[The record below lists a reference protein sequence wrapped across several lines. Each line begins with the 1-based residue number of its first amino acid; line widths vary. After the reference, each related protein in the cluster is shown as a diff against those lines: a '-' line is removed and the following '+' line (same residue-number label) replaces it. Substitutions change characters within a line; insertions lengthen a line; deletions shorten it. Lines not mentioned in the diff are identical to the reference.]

1 MKLSRELRRLV
12 CQILAGVLLFA
23 QLAVAA
29 YACPSLEAPVAMA
42 AKASAQT
49 MPGCD
54 QMDPDA
60 AALCAEHCRFGQQSA
75 DAASPPAVQAGTPAL
90 LYLLPAEPI
99 STLASAG
106 AASAPPDAT
115 IPAAPP
121 PPHAILHCVLRI

>member
-12 CQILAGVLLFA
+12 CRILAGVVLFA

-29 YACPSLEAPVAMA
+29 YACPDLGAPAMA
-42 AKASAQT
+42 VAADMQA

-54 QMDPDA
+54 QMDPEA

-75 DAASPPAVQAGTPAL
+75 DTASPPAVQPAIPML
-90 LYLLPAEPI
+90 LYLLPGEAMAP
-99 STLASAG
+99 LMSAG
-106 AASAPPDAT
+106 PAPAPDSAML
-115 IPAAPP
+115 AAPP